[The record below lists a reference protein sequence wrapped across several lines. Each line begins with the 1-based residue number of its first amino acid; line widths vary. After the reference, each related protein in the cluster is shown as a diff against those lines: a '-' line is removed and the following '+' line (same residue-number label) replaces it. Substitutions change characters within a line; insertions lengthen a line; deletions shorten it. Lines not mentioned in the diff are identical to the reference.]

1 MSQYSGSG
9 KMKNYIIKRLLLLI
23 PIIMMVAVIAFF
35 ITNLMPGDPVRV
47 ILGNMATEAEVVR
60 LEKSL
65 GLDQP
70 LIMRFFRWLFNILK
84 GDFGDSLYLN
94 APVSEVLLKRLEPTF
109 LIAILAEIL
118 GVLLGLILGII
129 AAVNHRKIL
138 DQLSISFS
146 LLGISIPSFWLAL
159 ILMFIFSVKLG
170 IFPVSGYQPVAEA
183 GFKTLK
189 HISLPALTL
198 AFMQAGLIARMTR
211 SAMLDTLKSDYIRT
225 AKSKG
230 LSLNKIIL
238 KHALKNSMM
247 PVITVIGHNFA
258 LLLGG
263 TWIVETIFVIPGTGF
278 MAVNAI
284 MRRDIP
290 VIQASI
296 IFVAVIYVLLNLLV
310 DISYA
315 FLNPKIRYQ

>member
-1 MSQYSGSG
+1 MR
-9 KMKNYIIKRLLLLI
+9 NYIIKRLLLLI
-23 PIIMMVAVIAFF
+23 PIIIIVAVIAFF
-35 ITNLMPGDPVRV
+35 ITNLMPGDPIRV
-47 ILGNMATEAEVVR
+47 ILGNMATEAEVARV
-60 LEKSL
+60 EKSL

-70 LIMRFFRWLFNILK
+70 LIMRFFSWFTSIIK
-84 GDFGDSLYLN
+84 GDFGQSLYLN
-94 APVSEVLLKRLEPTF
+94 APVSQVLLERLEPTF
-109 LIAILAEIL
+109 LIAVLAEIL
-118 GVLLGLILGII
+118 GVIFGLLLGIT
-129 AAVNHRKIL
+129 AAVNHQKIL
-138 DQLSISFS
+138 DQVSISFS
-146 LLGISIPSFWLAL
+146 LFGISIPSFWLAL
-159 ILMFIFSVKLG
+159 MLMFVFSVKLG
-170 IFPVSGYQPVAEA
+170 IFPVSGYQPLAEA
-183 GFKTLK
+183 GFGTLK
-189 HISLPALTL
+189 YIALPALTL

-230 LSLNKIIL
+230 LSLKTIIL

-258 LLLGG
+258 VLLGG

-290 VIQASI
+290 VIQAAI
-296 IFVAVIYVLLNLLV
+296 IFVAVIYVLLNLAV

>member
-1 MSQYSGSG
+1 MR
-9 KMKNYIIKRLLLLI
+9 NYIIKRILLLI
-23 PIIMMVAVIAFF
+23 PIIFIVALIAFF

-47 ILGNMATEAEVVR
+47 ILGNMASEAEVAR
-60 LEKSL
+60 LEANL

-70 LIMRFFRWLFNILK
+70 LIVRFFRWLANIMR
-84 GDFGDSLYLN
+84 GNFGESLYLN
-94 APVSEVLLKRLEPTF
+94 APVSQVLVERLRPTF
-109 LIAILAEIL
+109 LIAVFAEIFGITAGIFLGILAAIK
-118 GVLLGLILGII
+118 
-129 AAVNHRKIL
+129 HRKIL
-138 DQLSISFS
+138 DQFSITLS

-159 ILMFIFSVKLG
+159 MLMYLFSVKLG
-170 IFPVSGYQPVAEA
+170 WFPVSGYEPFAES
-183 GFKTLK
+183 GFGTLRY
-189 HISLPALTL
+189 IVLPALTL

-211 SAMLDTLKSDYIRT
+211 SAMLDTLKQDYIRT

-230 LSLNKIIL
+230 LSVYSIVF
-238 KHALKNSMM
+238 KHALKNSML

-258 LLLGG
+258 VLLGG

-278 MAVNAI
+278 MAINAI

-296 IFVAVIYVLLNLLV
+296 IFVAVIYVILNLLV
-310 DISYA
+310 DVSYA